1 MSCHSDTSYNF
12 EDMDPFSALTEELDE
27 NNNLVMRHQKL
38 QTFVVT
44 SNLNEKLN
52 GTMVKKEKPQE
63 DTNRNLQEV
72 MDEINML
79 KNEKRMNFNGIE
91 PDVELDQSN
100 YNFKFFRGILSPDMD
115 EFGGLSACHEG
126 VIAFENVQS
135 PMLAIEEQALLLE
148 QQELLEEQ
156 KSSEQNSIKETE
168 SELKVVVKNESINL
182 KKVIQQFLLKLYG
195 ENSTKTCKHCILFQ
209 RHKPIY

>member
-1 MSCHSDTSYNF
+1 
-12 EDMDPFSALTEELDE
+12 
-27 NNNLVMRHQKL
+27 
-38 QTFVVT
+38 
-44 SNLNEKLN
+44 
-52 GTMVKKEKPQE
+52 
-63 DTNRNLQEV
+63 
-72 MDEINML
+72 
-79 KNEKRMNFNGIE
+79 MNFNGIE